1 MNNRISDS
9 KDDPRGLWKN
19 LKTLLPGKKQNTIS
33 SLETESGTVTN
44 DTEIANAINNFFA
57 TIGQK
62 LASKFEGSGNTT
74 TSTFDVQSHD
84 NPSFSF
90 SNVTVSQV
98 LKQLKKLDVNK
109 ATGLD
114 NISAPLLKA
123 GAVLLS
129 TPLTHIFN
137 VSLRT
142 GIVPSKWKISRV
154 TPLFKDGPRT
164 AVGNYRPISVIP
176 VVMKLLERI
185 VHDQFHDYLTYHN
198 MFSSEQSGFR
208 PKHSTLTTLLEVS
221 DCILKN
227 MDAGHFVGAVFL
239 DLKKAFDTVCHPI
252 LINKLQSFGVG
263 GLELDWFTSYLSNRK
278 QITKVST
285 ATFDMASVNFG
296 VPQGSILGPL
306 LFTLYIN
313 SLPSIVSNC
322 KVNLYA
328 DDTALFYAGKSVV
341 DIGEKLTAD
350 MGKVAVWMEESRL
363 TLNASKTKAML
374 FGSHFKLCKATPP

>member
-1 MNNRISDS
+1 
-9 KDDPRGLWKN
+9 
-19 LKTLLPGKKQNTIS
+19 
-33 SLETESGTVTN
+33 
-44 DTEIANAINNFFA
+44 
-57 TIGQK
+57 
-62 LASKFEGSGNTT
+62 
-74 TSTFDVQSHD
+74 
-84 NPSFSF
+84 
-90 SNVTVSQV
+90 
-98 LKQLKKLDVNK
+98 
-109 ATGLD
+109 
-114 NISAPLLKA
+114 
-123 GAVLLS
+123 
-129 TPLTHIFN
+129 
-137 VSLRT
+137 
-142 GIVPSKWKISRV
+142 
-154 TPLFKDGPRT
+154 
-164 AVGNYRPISVIP
+164 
-176 VVMKLLERI
+176 MKLLERI

-198 MFSSEQSGFR
+198 MFSSAQSGFR

-221 DCILKN
+221 DFILKI

-278 QITKVST
+278 QITEVGT
-285 ATFDMASVNFG
+285 ATSDMASVIFG

-322 KVNLYA
+322 KVNPYA
-328 DDTALFYAGKSVV
+328 DDTALVYAGKSVV

-374 FGSHFKLCKATPP
+374 FGSHFKLFKATPECFH